1 MPRKVT
7 HIGALLMVITERTAS
22 HRHQAGGDAA
32 AARAGHTLGS
42 TDRRQVNGNGL
53 RQSGGF
59 LLRSMHVMRHWRQL

>member
-1 MPRKVT
+1 
-7 HIGALLMVITERTAS
+7 MVIAERTAS

-59 LLRSMHVMRHWRQL
+59 LL